1 MATIDKLRAVNKKQ
15 SLNVPTVVEEDVAE
29 IEEFFGITDAKESK
43 PAENIKAPQIKVE
56 EQKKRGPGRPKTR
69 VEGEMYSQIHV
80 NLPES
85 LKQKV
90 MQAITCHRS
99 NMNSYIIS
107 LIEKDIAANGDK
119 YEDLYN
125 SLAMFN

>member
-15 SLNVPTVVEEDVAE
+15 PLNSPTVVEEDVAE
-29 IEEFFGITDAKESK
+29 IEEFFGINDTKDSK
-43 PAENIKAPQIKVE
+43 PAEIIKVPQIKIE
-56 EQKKRGPGRPKTR
+56 EQKKKGPGRPKTR
-69 VEGEMYSQIHV
+69 VEGEIYSQIHV

-90 MQAITCHRS
+90 MQAIACHRS

-107 LIEKDIAANGDK
+107 LIEKDIEINGEK
-119 YEDLYN
+119 YENLYN